1 MPPCGAL
8 ARVPHYHGGLWRPLP
23 VLFKFFEKR
32 VLSYPAHEPTLPPKG
47 FVAFVWACA
56 RGVRGYVLAMAGLSA
71 LIAVYEALLFAVLG
85 RVVDWIAG
93 ATPATLWA
101 QRGNAMLWV
110 AAAMVASIVL
120 VALQTS
126 VKHQA
131 LAINLPLRLRWNFH
145 RLMLGQSRAF

>member
-1 MPPCGAL
+1 M
-8 ARVPHYHGGLWRPLP
+8 
-23 VLFKFFEKR
+23 LFKFFEKR

-85 RVVDWIAG
+85 RVVDWIAA

-101 QRGNAMLWV
+101 ERGNTLTWI
-110 AAAMVASIVL
+110 AAVMVAWP
-120 VALQTS
+120 A
-126 VKHQA
+126 
-131 LAINLPLRLRWNFH
+131 
-145 RLMLGQSRAF
+145 G